1 MKKNIIAFVD
11 DKRLYA
17 NNWKINKP
25 KSINRQLEQVANNWN
40 KLLTTTGGIGT
51 NEMLP

>member
-17 NNWKINKP
+17 NNWKVNKP
-25 KSINRQLEQVANNWN
+25 KSINAQLEQVENNWN
-40 KLLTTTGGIGT
+40 DYSPRPGEDC
-51 NEMLP
+51 N